1 MLSTAKWDEQ
11 KMKDNMD
18 SKFALMN
25 QAESAMKSNVTEIN
39 TDGNSKYVPVELD
52 KEKMKYIPYSKKG
65 EVINESKT
73 SSGNISSDTTSKD
86 TVASP
91 LEKKP
96 ELSEFDTKFNEA
108 VERITILEPITKD
121 KLKSAIKTLSN
132 EAQEWFLKDPLLFRD
147 RVTIWQKI
155 DKQYRGNFWN
165 KILTILSNQEQ
176 KGRINSDYNI
186 DRFSQDNVDKI
197 PNDEKKKLVF
207 SETDLDDIA
216 TLLWIKESD
225 INTLPYAHKDFNGQ
239 WIQYGRYKDQY
250 WKVVWEFKNGVI
262 TWKWACIRS
271 SSDKYIWGWEHGEM
285 SWTGNYIHHD
295 GRILSKNDR

>member
-1 MLSTAKWDEQ
+1 
-11 KMKDNMD
+11 MKDNRD

-132 EAQEWFLKDPLLFRD
+132 EAQE
-147 RVTIWQKI
+147 
-155 DKQYRGNFWN
+155 
-165 KILTILSNQEQ
+165 
-176 KGRINSDYNI
+176 
-186 DRFSQDNVDKI
+186 
-197 PNDEKKKLVF
+197 
-207 SETDLDDIA
+207 
-216 TLLWIKESD
+216 
-225 INTLPYAHKDFNGQ
+225 
-239 WIQYGRYKDQY
+239 
-250 WKVVWEFKNGVI
+250 
-262 TWKWACIRS
+262 
-271 SSDKYIWGWEHGEM
+271 
-285 SWTGNYIHHD
+285 
-295 GRILSKNDR
+295 

>member
-1 MLSTAKWDEQ
+1 M
-11 KMKDNMD
+11 
-18 SKFALMN
+18 
-25 QAESAMKSNVTEIN
+25 
-39 TDGNSKYVPVELD
+39 
-52 KEKMKYIPYSKKG
+52 
-65 EVINESKT
+65 
-73 SSGNISSDTTSKD
+73 
-86 TVASP
+86 
-91 LEKKP
+91 
-96 ELSEFDTKFNEA
+96 
-108 VERITILEPITKD
+108 IL
-121 KLKSAIKTLSN
+121 
-132 EAQEWFLKDPLLFRD
+132 
-147 RVTIWQKI
+147 IWQKI

-207 SETDLDDIA
+207 SETDLDVIA

-271 SSDKYIWGWEHGEM
+271 SWDKYIWGWEHGEM
-285 SWTGNYIHHD
+285 SWTGNYIIKKWSIIRNISRLSILPS
-295 GRILSKNDR
+295 GRIFILLMLSSQDNGLIMVSDHSGCSHR